1 MIDMYEKWVKSAQK
15 WSKTKHKEHKKNW
28 QAEKKIGL
36 QIAAEN
42 ENRIHRIK
50 LFYNLHTCII
60 RFNSVSLRD
69 HYIIVNIM
77 QPLSMLLEAHASLVT
92 SVCIYCTIVCVFGV
106 DVSVHVCKFSDSDFC
121 IHFTTLYSFFLHNIL
136 FGSCFYYTFI
146 QTYIIHAQCNYT
158 LIYVASMLCNV

>member
-1 MIDMYEKWVKSAQK
+1 MIDMYEKWVESAQK
-15 WSKTKHKEHKKNW
+15 WSKTKNKEQKENW
-28 QAEKKIGL
+28 QAVRKIGS

-60 RFNSVSLRD
+60 RFNSVSPRD

-92 SVCIYCTIVCVFGV
+92 SACIYCTIVCVFGV

-121 IHFTTLYSFFLHNIL
+121 IHFTYFFSSIIFCLGLVFTILYSNIHH
-136 FGSCFYYTFI
+136 TRPV
-146 QTYIIHAQCNYT
+146 YT